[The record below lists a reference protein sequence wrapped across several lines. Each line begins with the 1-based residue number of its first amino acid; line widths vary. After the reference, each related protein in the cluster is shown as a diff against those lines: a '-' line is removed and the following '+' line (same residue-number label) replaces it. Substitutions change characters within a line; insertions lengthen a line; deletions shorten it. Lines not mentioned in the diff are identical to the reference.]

1 MGKHYRCNPPKSDKC
16 FGVEIEGFVRLGAL
30 PNYGTYWRDFL
41 VEDDGSLCFRG
52 RENEKPVELITH
64 PLEYHEM
71 LEHLRRAQ
79 IGLPKDF
86 LRSSAEAGTH
96 VHVGR
101 GICSVD
107 KAQKIAAA
115 LAQFPQNA
123 IKICFGR
130 APTDYC
136 KLGLPVH
143 RAFGAVKLHQE
154 AKQTVEFRSFASGDF
169 AWAAECVRR
178 TKLLCE
184 MPDTFTPNELK
195 EQFGVK

>member
-1 MGKHYRCNPPKSDKC
+1 MGKHYCCNPPKSDKC

-30 PNYGTYWRDFL
+30 PGYGTYWREFF
-41 VEDDGSLCFRG
+41 VADDGSIIGQGFA
-52 RENEKPVELITH
+52 NEESVELISH

-79 IGLPKDF
+79 IGLPKGF

-101 GICSVD
+101 GICSIH
-107 KAQKIAAA
+107 KAQKIAVA
-115 LAQFPQNA
+115 LAQFPPHA
-123 IKICFGR
+123 MHACFGR
-130 APTDYC
+130 APTAYC

-143 RAFGAVKLHQE
+143 HAFGAVKLHE
-154 AKQTVEFRSFASGDF
+154 ETKQTVEFRSFAAGDF

>member
-1 MGKHYRCNPPKSDKC
+1 MGKHGYCNAPKSDKC
-16 FGVEIEGFVRLGAL
+16 FGVEIEGFVRRGAL
-30 PNYGTYWRDFL
+30 PGYGTYWREFF
-41 VEDDGSLCFRG
+41 VADDGSIRG
-52 RENEKPVELITH
+52 QGSANEESVELISH

-86 LRSSAEAGTH
+86 LRSSPSAGTH

-101 GICSVD
+101 GICSIH
-107 KAQKIAAA
+107 KAERIADA
-115 LAQFPQNA
+115 LAQFPA
-123 IKICFGR
+123 HAMHACFGR
-130 APTDYC
+130 APTAFC
-136 KLGLPVH
+136 SVGSI
-143 RAFGAVKLHQE
+143 RRSFGAVKLHVE
-154 AKQTVEFRSFASGDF
+154 AKQTVEFRSFAAGDF

>member
-1 MGKHYRCNPPKSDKC
+1 MGKHRGCDPPKSDRC
-16 FGVEIEGFVRLGAL
+16 FGIEIEGFVQRGAL
-30 PNYGTYWRDFL
+30 PGYGTYWREFF
-41 VEDDGSLCFRG
+41 VADDGSIRG
-52 RENEKPVELITH
+52 LGRAGEESVELISH

-101 GICSVD
+101 GICSIH
-107 KAQKIAAA
+107 KAERIADA
-115 LAQFPQNA
+115 LARFPPHA
-123 IKICFGR
+123 MHACFGR
-130 APTDYC
+130 APTEFC
-136 KLGLPVH
+136 SVGPI
-143 RAFGAVKLHQE
+143 RRPFGAVKLHE
-154 AKQTVEFRSFASGDF
+154 ETKQTVEFRSFAAGDF

-184 MPDTFTPNELK
+184 MPDKFSANELK

>member
-1 MGKHYRCNPPKSDKC
+1 M
-16 FGVEIEGFVRLGAL
+16 A
-30 PNYGTYWRDFL
+30 
-41 VEDDGSLCFRG
+41 DDGSLELRR
-52 RENEKPVELITH
+52 RENEQAVELITH

-79 IGLPKDF
+79 IGLPKGF

-101 GICSVD
+101 GICSIH
-107 KAQKIAAA
+107 KAQKIAVA
-115 LAQFPQNA
+115 LAQFPPHA
-123 IKICFGR
+123 MHACFGR
-130 APTDYC
+130 APTGHC
-136 KLGLPVH
+136 KLGLSVN

-154 AKQTVEFRSFASGDF
+154 AKQTVEFRSFAAGDF